1 MKKQEC
7 IDAVAFAGVS
17 TGRLIKQDVA
27 PGVTLTE
34 VSRANVAESGKA
46 MLADQLR
53 TTLHILL
60 QEIPDDVELTA
71 EHFAQIEQELTT
83 HYNFMIQSLL
93 FPEMA
98 EEIQHD
104 KDVKLGKLAEL
115 RAQAV

>member
-53 TTLHILL
+53 TTLQILL
-60 QEIPDDVELTA
+60 RDIPDDVELTA
-71 EHFAQIEQELTT
+71 EHFARIEQELTT